1 MEKDEDQ
8 VKELYTAQE
17 NGTPEI
23 SQCWLIG

>member
-8 VKELYTAQE
+8 VKEVYTAQE